1 MQSQIGYADFSF
13 RRQSSTFQHPKNAQ
27 VRNSKI
33 GALGSRSATIAA
45 SKRVAGTS
53 ALTKG
58 NPLCFA
64 LHNGSFLKS
73 AEGRVVVQRRK
84 KREKRVRESPTVDS
98 LIRSAE
104 LRPKDAH
111 CEIYPGTV
119 RELSPALG
127 LAGSF
132 TGRRLAS
139 AASSL
144 DAKNP
149 SAGGDSAQ

>member
-1 MQSQIGYADFSF
+1 
-13 RRQSSTFQHPKNAQ
+13 
-27 VRNSKI
+27 
-33 GALGSRSATIAA
+33 
-45 SKRVAGTS
+45 
-53 ALTKG
+53 
-58 NPLCFA
+58 
-64 LHNGSFLKS
+64 
-73 AEGRVVVQRRK
+73 
-84 KREKRVRESPTVDS
+84 VRELPTVDS